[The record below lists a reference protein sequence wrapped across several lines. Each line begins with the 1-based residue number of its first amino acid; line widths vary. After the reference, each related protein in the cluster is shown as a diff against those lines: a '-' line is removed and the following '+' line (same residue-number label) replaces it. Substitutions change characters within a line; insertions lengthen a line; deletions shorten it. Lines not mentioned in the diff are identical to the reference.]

1 MTDVGHAPWSCSGCN
16 GGSEVSEV
24 GSKHSDVNLC
34 KATGAWPWR
43 WAKSSTSAWGE
54 AESSSQVLHMNKN
67 CQSQMILSEIT
78 YMLYSIWT
86 GTI

>member
-43 WAKSSTSAWGE
+43 WAKVQ
-54 AESSSQVLHMNKN
+54 QVLGGKRSLPPR
-67 CQSQMILSEIT
+67 CYT
-78 YMLYSIWT
+78 
-86 GTI
+86 